1 MLEALNNIQVEYSKP
16 SIPIWPRIPQNH
28 TYPIAIHLMQSII
41 LLFHIHLLYNDLN
54 EPTCINYSM
63 FNTNKSTV
71 CNTVCSVLFHIPNL
85 PYKLLIHV
93 IHTRFY
99 FVLYDLYD
107 FYGFYGFEKCQIFT
121 NGMML
126 KMENQKT
133 TRFVPGQ
140 NISGLKIKSWNKHVQ
155 INHNLGHISITWP
168 LEMLNAHAIK
178 WTYLEYGCK
187 MLRANEWLLLD
198 IGCFK
203 MRGMRKKFEK
213 VLKRWIMRPF
223 DICDNYMF

>member
-1 MLEALNNIQVEYSKP
+1 
-16 SIPIWPRIPQNH
+16 
-28 TYPIAIHLMQSII
+28 MQSII

-63 FNTNKSTV
+63 FNTNKSIVFNTD
-71 CNTVCSVLFHIPNL
+71 CNTVLFHIPNL

-93 IHTRFY
+93 IHTRSY
-99 FVLYDLYD
+99 CELYDLYDFYD

-140 NISGLKIKSWNKHVQ
+140 NISGLKIKS
-155 INHNLGHISITWP
+155 
-168 LEMLNAHAIK
+168 
-178 WTYLEYGCK
+178 
-187 MLRANEWLLLD
+187 
-198 IGCFK
+198 
-203 MRGMRKKFEK
+203 
-213 VLKRWIMRPF
+213 
-223 DICDNYMF
+223 

>member
-1 MLEALNNIQVEYSKP
+1 
-16 SIPIWPRIPQNH
+16 
-28 TYPIAIHLMQSII
+28 
-41 LLFHIHLLYNDLN
+41 
-54 EPTCINYSM
+54 M
-63 FNTNKSTV
+63 FNTNKSIVFNTD
-71 CNTVCSVLFHIPNL
+71 CNTACKTVLFHIPNL

-140 NISGLKIKSWNKHVQ
+140 NISGLKIKS
-155 INHNLGHISITWP
+155 
-168 LEMLNAHAIK
+168 
-178 WTYLEYGCK
+178 
-187 MLRANEWLLLD
+187 
-198 IGCFK
+198 
-203 MRGMRKKFEK
+203 
-213 VLKRWIMRPF
+213 
-223 DICDNYMF
+223 